1 MPQNISTGRYGCH
14 SDFTMPCYP
23 LCCHPSTVGEEMG
36 VLSATHAQNRTKTS
50 KIRHRRRRNGRF
62 VGVAG
67 SAKTAAKAEVSIA
80 EVELDAAEVE
90 TAGTADAANEE

>member
-1 MPQNISTGRYGCH
+1 
-14 SDFTMPCYP
+14 
-23 LCCHPSTVGEEMG
+23 MG
-36 VLSATHAQNRTKTS
+36 VLSATHAQNRTS

>member
-1 MPQNISTGRYGCH
+1 M
-14 SDFTMPCYP
+14 
-23 LCCHPSTVGEEMG
+23 
-36 VLSATHAQNRTKTS
+36 TS
-50 KIRHRRRRNGRF
+50 KYCNHCRRRNGRF

-67 SAKTAAKAEVSIA
+67 SAKTAVKAEVSIA